1 MPDWTLDSVAL
12 IDWYCGRGG
21 VLPYLEKILD
31 KQTSGAFSTISE
43 LELWQGIR
51 PGEEARH
58 EAMLALLERVSL
70 ISIKPLLDEQANS
83 VSRSVSTSFRYPT
96 RQSPLLLSFPTVPC
110 SPGMKLTRFRGHFML
125 LRAKESNDATI
136 PSPLPT

>member
-58 EAMLALLERVSL
+58 EAMLALLEIAASG
-70 ISIKPLLDEQANS
+70 P
-83 VSRSVSTSFRYPT
+83 
-96 RQSPLLLSFPTVPC
+96 
-110 SPGMKLTRFRGHFML
+110 
-125 LRAKESNDATI
+125 
-136 PSPLPT
+136 